1 MEPALYSPKPLDL
14 TRRHF
19 INSYP
24 PFNVTRQA
32 ELDCL
37 QTRRDLLLYI
47 HIPFCP
53 TICTYCFYKK
63 FGNPAPAIVEQ
74 YLQYLKREILL
85 FSQRPEVQNKRV
97 KTLYIGGGTPTTLT
111 SAQLVELTG
120 WLREHLDLSTL
131 EEFCCEMMPDEV
143 TATPEKLSV
152 LKELG
157 VTRISFGV
165 ETLND
170 SILRLHNRRC
180 TRALYDATY
189 ETVKQLGFEK
199 INIDMMSGLA
209 GETWET
215 WTSSIEKLLE
225 WEPPSISI
233 YKYEVFYNTTMFS
246 SMRNG
251 RIPPPLITDE
261 EEIRHIRHAHET
273 LCSKGGYIVANCLH
287 LLKDWKYN
295 DLHYRSL
302 WQGGELKGLG
312 LSAHSSYEGYLHQN
326 AADLPEYYRM
336 LEENRLP
343 VKRAYQLTVR
353 DRLSQAMVYGLK
365 NLAIKRADF
374 IASFGVDLAELY
386 GEIID
391 QLVADGVLS
400 IDDDWLRIR
409 PDYYIF
415 ADDICRQFFLP
426 EYQNMIPAHLD
437 RSTAADSLV
446 SIAPGRAALSSR
458 PRSGWEPQSVAG

>member
-1 MEPALYSPKPLDL
+1 MEPALYSPKTLDL

-32 ELDCL
+32 NADCL
-37 QTRRDLLLYI
+37 QTRRDLLLYV

-63 FGNPAPAIVEQ
+63 FGNPSQTMVET
-74 YLQYLKREILL
+74 YLSYLYREIQL
-85 FSQRPEVQNKRV
+85 FARRPEVLNKRV

-111 SAQLVELTG
+111 SPQLTALVAC
-120 WLREHLDLSTL
+120 LREHLDLSTL
-131 EEFCCEMMPDEV
+131 EEFCCEMMPDEA
-143 TATPEKLSV
+143 TAAPEKLAT
-152 LKELG
+152 LKDLG

-180 TRALYDATY
+180 TQALYDATY
-189 ETVKQLGFEK
+189 QTVRDLGFEK

-209 GETWET
+209 GETWES

-225 WEPPSISI
+225 WNPPSISI
-233 YKYEVFYNTTMFS
+233 YKFEVFYNTTMFS

-251 RIPPPLITDE
+251 RTPPALISDE
-261 EEIRHIRHAHET
+261 EEIRHIRYAHET
-273 LCSKGGYIVANCLH
+273 LCSKGSYIVANCLH
-287 LLKDWKYN
+287 LLKDWQYN

-312 LSAHSSYEGYLHQN
+312 LSAHSSYEGFLHQN
-326 AADLPEYYRM
+326 AADLPEYYR
-336 LEENRLP
+336 LLDADRLP
-343 VKRAYQLTVR
+343 VKRSYQLTAR
-353 DRLSQAMVYGLK
+353 DRISQAMVYGLK
-365 NLAIKRADF
+365 NLAIERKEF
-374 IASFGVDLAELY
+374 ISSFGVDLADLYAEVIDEL
-386 GEIID
+386 
-391 QLVADGVLS
+391 VTAGVLS
-400 IDDDWLRIR
+400 IDDQWLRIT

-426 EYQNMIPAHLD
+426 EYQDMIPAHVD
-437 RSTAADSLV
+437 RSARAESLV
-446 SIAPGRAALSSR
+446 NIAPSRTATPALAS
-458 PRSGWEPQSVAG
+458 